1 MAAAAGRAQDDV
13 ARLVCGGTSMTT
25 WILVADEARARLL
38 EAQGADGAVVEHL
51 SFIHE
56 EGRQHPRDVIADRLP
71 RAQES
76 VGGARHAIEPQ
87 TDLETVEAGR
97 FAHELAA
104 VLETGRVGRAYERLV
119 LVAPPRFLGTLRAV
133 LSDEVHK
140 HVVGSLP
147 KDVTRES
154 VDAIRERV
162 KSLL

>member
-1 MAAAAGRAQDDV
+1 
-13 ARLVCGGTSMTT
+13 MTT
-25 WILVADEARARLL
+25 WILVADEARARVL
-38 EAQGADGAVVEHL
+38 EARRADGTITERE

-56 EGRQHPRDVIADRLP
+56 EGRQHARDVVADRLP

-76 VGGARHAIEPQ
+76 VGGARHAIEPH

-104 VLETGRVGRAYERLV
+104 ALESGRVGRAYERLV

-154 VDAIRERV
+154 ADDIRERV
-162 KSLL
+162 KMLL